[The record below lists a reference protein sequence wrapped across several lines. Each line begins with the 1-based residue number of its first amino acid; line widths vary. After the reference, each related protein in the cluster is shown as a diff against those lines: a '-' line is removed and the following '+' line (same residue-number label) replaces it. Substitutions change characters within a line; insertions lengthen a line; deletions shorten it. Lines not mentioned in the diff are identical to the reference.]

1 MSNALDPGKDAR
13 REARRAAEEAKKMK
27 QKQALEKA
35 EANDVLAKKKSLAF
49 NPSKGRRSLIQGMRD
64 TLG

>member
-13 REARRAAEEAKKMK
+13 RQARRAAEDARKMK
-27 QKQALEKA
+27 QKQMLEKA
-35 EANDVLAKKKSLAF
+35 EAEDIVAKKKALAF
-49 NPSKGRRSLIQGMRD
+49 NPGKGRRSLIQGMRD